1 MTLERMMETTVTV
14 AHGTIVRSATGEITL
29 SYGAGE
35 QVRCV
40 VGSSKDKP
48 SAEEHARGAAA
59 ALVSY
64 FPPSSDLRTS
74 PPDRVTVDGVHYE
87 LAAVERVERAGKLR
101 ALKARLEEME

>member
-14 AHGTIVRSATGEITL
+14 AHGTVERSATGEITL

-40 VGSSKDKP
+40 VGSSRDEPLAK
-48 SAEEHARGAAA
+48 EHARAAA
-59 ALVSY
+59 WAVVCY
-64 FPPSSDLRTS
+64 FPPSIDLRTS
-74 PPDRVTVDGVHYE
+74 PPDRVTVDGLCYE

-101 ALKARLEEME
+101 ALKAQLQEVE